1 MEPKKGIEL
10 TTGQQ
15 PSRVS
20 ITIGSETLRAEGQ
33 PATPDVN
40 TAEAYVYL
48 VMDTSGS
55 MQGSKLD
62 QVKKGTL
69 DFAADAF
76 TKGYA
81 VGLIAFNAAAEH
93 LSVPATS
100 LGGLGKR
107 IQGMNAGGSTN
118 MAEAIK
124 MARYHLDKAGTTRVM
139 VIATDGKPDSRRK
152 ALQEAEKAKAEGID
166 IITIGTDDAEQDFLK
181 KLATREEL
189 GRKVAPEVFS
199 QAISDASKLLPPPRS
214 VARR

>member
-33 PATPDVN
+33 PATPGIN

-48 VMDTSGS
+48 VIDTSGS

-76 TKGYA
+76 TRGYA

-107 IQGMNAGGSTN
+107 IQGMNAAGSTN

-199 QAISDASKLLPPPRS
+199 QAISDASRLLPPPRS

>member
-10 TTGQQ
+10 TTGPK
-15 PSRVS
+15 PSQVS
-20 ITIGSETLRAEGQ
+20 ITIGSEAVKPEGQ
-33 PATPDVN
+33 PAKPGLHSP
-40 TAEAYVYL
+40 EAYVYL

-55 MQGSKLD
+55 MKGTKLE

-76 TKGYA
+76 TKGYS
-81 VGLIAFNAAAEH
+81 VGLIAFNSTAEH
-93 LSVPATS
+93 LSLPVGN
-100 LGGLGKR
+100 LGGLGRR
-107 IQGMNAGGSTN
+107 IQDMSAGGSTN

-124 MARYHLDKAGTTRVM
+124 MAHYHLDKAGTTRVM

-152 ALQEAEKAKAEGID
+152 ALKEAEKAKADGID

-189 GRKVAPEVFS
+189 GRKVSPEVFS

-214 VARR
+214 ITRR